1 MPTATT
7 GAKRTATKRAGSK
20 RTATKRPAT
29 KRTGTKRTGT
39 KRVGTKQ
46 PGTKRTSPRRP
57 SSSQARRRQ
66 RTRRR
71 QQFAQQI
78 RRFNALAPIR
88 ELLPSGPVIL
98 RPSLPGATGF
108 HPSKLLSLA
117 LLTAVV
123 AMLVWFQSNESFFVY
138 PENVRFRGNS
148 YLPVQELYE
157 QCNVDSWSILWLDPE
172 QIRQDILE
180 HPYVTDA
187 QVSIRWPARVTVTIT
202 EAQPA
207 ALWVTD
213 QGEFWVLEDG
223 RALPQR
229 AVLEQPPVRI
239 IDGPGLIQLETGD
252 GSRQVNRGLVEVAR
266 SLAQR
271 LPGLTELQYSP
282 SQGLSFGLP
291 GSKAWVYWGNERRF
305 EEKWQAL
312 TALRTQLAANPE
324 ETLLLNVVAPDRP
337 TLRRVSAPPQQP

>member
-7 GAKRTATKRAGSK
+7 RAKRGTAKRGA
-20 RTATKRPAT
+20 P
-29 KRTGTKRTGT
+29 KRTGTKRSTGS
-39 KRVGTKQ
+39 R
-46 PGTKRTSPRRP
+46 RTASRRP

-71 QQFAQQI
+71 QQFAQQV
-78 RRFNALAPIR
+78 RRFGDLVPVR

-123 AMLVWFQSNESFFVY
+123 ALLVWFQGNESFFVY
-138 PENVRFRGNS
+138 PENVRFQGNR

-172 QIRQDILE
+172 QIRQDILA
-180 HPYVTDA
+180 HPYVVDA

-202 EAQPA
+202 EAQPV
-207 ALWVTD
+207 ALWATD

-223 RALPQR
+223 RVLPQR
-229 AVLEQPPVRI
+229 TALEQPPVRI
-239 IDGPGLIQLETGD
+239 IDGPGLIQLETG
-252 GSRQVNRGLVEVAR
+252 GETRRVNRALVEVAR

-282 SQGLSFGLP
+282 SQGLNFGLP
-291 GSKAWVYWGNERRF
+291 GSKAWVYWGNERHF

-312 TALRTQLAANPE
+312 TALRSQLAASPDEN
-324 ETLLLNVVAPDRP
+324 LLLNVVAPDRP
-337 TLRRVSAPPQQP
+337 TLRRTGTAPAQQP